1 MNKTLVTGATG
12 KQGGAVA
19 HLLLDQGRS
28 VRAMTRHP
36 DSPAARALAERG
48 AVLLKDRSRALP
60 IAASIHSIAVI
71 GTPADATPISSGG
84 GSSHV
89 AVPYVVTPLAGIE
102 AREPGT
108 IVYAVHRVDGQ
119 PLQRLH
125 YELYRDRAA
134 FEAHE
139 AAPHTRRYLAARD
152 ALLASAEVDWL
163 TLQAGTGT
171 GG

>member
-1 MNKTLVTGATG
+1 MLGLIARFTCRDEVC
-12 KQGGAVA
+12 
-19 HLLLDQGRS
+19 
-28 VRAMTRHP
+28 
-36 DSPAARALAERG
+36 ARAYDRLAEET
-48 AVLLKDRSRALP
+48 V
-60 IAASIHSIAVI
+60 
-71 GTPADATPISSGG
+71 
-84 GSSHV
+84 
-89 AVPYVVTPLAGIE
+89 AGIE

-125 YELYRDRAA
+125 YELYWDRAA